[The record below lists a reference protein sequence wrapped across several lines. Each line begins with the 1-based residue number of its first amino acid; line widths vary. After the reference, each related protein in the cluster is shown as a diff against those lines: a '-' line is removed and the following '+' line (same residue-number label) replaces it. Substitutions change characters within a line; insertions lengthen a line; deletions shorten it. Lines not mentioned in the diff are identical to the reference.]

1 MEEQKLNEIKNPATP
16 VGETD
21 KTAFPE
27 APDNINTTYLPT
39 GADLE
44 TLTDEERDLYNDFN
58 GMNETAISNM
68 PPDIRAELSALK
80 DKLAGKAAPDPETAA
95 KPEDV
100 QPDNDGKKDEA
111 AAAAEEDNKEDK
123 TPAATA
129 AEPEKVDY
137 NEIIRRMEEELRVTN
152 ARHEEELR
160 VANARYET
168 LQGKYNAE
176 VKGAKKNNTPDDAAA
191 GAAADKTPAAESKN
205 TVAFTDDELA
215 ALADKH
221 GLDSDVISGLAD
233 IASALLAKRGT
244 SGTANPAL
252 EAQVAELQA
261 ARDNSLFDA
270 AIRNACGENI
280 GLDEI
285 NRHPLFR
292 YSARGL
298 KNENTG
304 ATAWDDLVAARND
317 HNYSLAAA
325 IAKKV
330 VADMQN
336 DGSWNYNGRYSAIA
350 EPATTQTVS
359 ASAAQPVQGSP
370 AAAVKPSAVT
380 PHSAS
385 GVRASALHTGR
396 TAAQAEQEYDA
407 LHKRFLKGDSTVLPR
422 MEQLDDEITRLQI
435 KERLQKKE

>member
-1 MEEQKLNEIKNPATP
+1 MEEQNLNETKNPAAP
-16 VGETD
+16 IGEAD
-21 KTAFPE
+21 KTASPE
-27 APDNINTTYLPT
+27 APENVITPYLPT
-39 GADLE
+39 SADLE

-58 GMNETAISNM
+58 GMNETAIGNM
-68 PPDIRAELSALK
+68 PPNIRAELSALK
-80 DKLAGKAAPDPETAA
+80 EKLAGKAAPDPETAA
-95 KPEDV
+95 KPEDAST
-100 QPDNDGKKDEA
+100 DKDGKKDDA
-111 AAAAEEDNKEDK
+111 AAAAEEDNKGDE

-137 NEIIRRMEEELRVTN
+137 NEIIRRMEEELRV
-152 ARHEEELR
+152 
-160 VANARYET
+160 ANARYET

-176 VKGAKKNNTPDDAAA
+176 VKGAKK
-191 GAAADKTPAAESKN
+191 DKAPETPAGDDKNASGEEEEKN
-205 TVAFTDDELA
+205 TAAFTDDELA
-215 ALADKH
+215 AIADKH

-233 IASALLAKRGT
+233 IASALLAKRGK

-285 NRHPLFR
+285 NTHPLFR

-330 VADMQN
+330 VADMQI
-336 DGSWNYNGRYSAIA
+336 DGSWNYNGRYSASA
-350 EPATTQTVS
+350 EPAAPQTVS
-359 ASAAQPVQGSP
+359 ASAAAQPAQGSP

-396 TAAQAEQEYDA
+396 TAAQAEQEYNE
-407 LHKRFLKGDSTVLPR
+407 LHKKFLKGDSKVIPR
-422 MEQLDDEITRLQI
+422 MEQLEDEITRLQI
-435 KERLQKKE
+435 KERLHQKE